1 MKRVLLAIGLS
12 LPVLGQNISVG
23 DAQSFQARD
32 AGKGDEDY
40 LKGLSALDSHDWD
53 GAIAAFDASASRK
66 KSSAPAALYWKAYAL
81 SKAGQR
87 SEAMETIAVLR
98 KSYKD
103 SRWTNDAQA
112 LEAEMREQ
120 SGATVKPGAD
130 ANEEIKLMALNSLMQ
145 AEPDQ
150 ALPILEKL
158 LASNQSDKVKDR
170 AMFVLVQSSSPKA
183 AKLLGDIARG
193 TSNPSLQIK
202 AIHYIG
208 MMGNEE
214 SKKELPSIYAASN
227 DTDVKRAIL
236 KSYMISG
243 SRDLLL
249 QAAKTE
255 QNPELRH
262 EAIRQLATTGGSEQL
277 WQLYGS
283 ESSPDN
289 KRQILKSMF
298 ITGNGDRLAEAARTE
313 KDPSL
318 RAEAIKSLGLMG
330 GSGRGDVL
338 VEIFKSDSNPSVK
351 HAVLQ
356 ALFLQQNGKA
366 LVELARAEKD
376 PAMKQEIVAKMALV
390 HSKEVTEYMM
400 EVLK

>member
-12 LPVLGQNISVG
+12 LPLPGQNIPG
-23 DAQSFQARD
+23 DLQSFQARD
-32 AGKGDEDY
+32 AGKGDADY
-40 LKGLSALDSHDWD
+40 QKGLAALDSHDWD
-53 GAIAAFDASASRK
+53 AAIEAFNTSASQK
-66 KSSAPAALYWKAYAL
+66 KGNAPAALYWKAYAQ
-81 SKAGQR
+81 SKAGER
-87 SEAMETIAVLR
+87 EEALQTIGELR
-98 KSYKD
+98 KNYKD
-103 SRWTNDAQA
+103 SRWSNDAQA
-112 LEAEMREQ
+112 LEVEMRGQ
-120 SGATVKPGAD
+120 GGTRVDPGEHAD
-130 ANEEIKLMALNSLMQ
+130 EEIKMVALNSLMQ
-145 AEPDQ
+145 ADPEQ

-158 LASNQSDKVKDR
+158 LASNQSDRVKDR

-193 TSNPSLQIK
+193 TASPGLQLK

-208 MMGNEE
+208 MMGNAE
-214 SKKELPSIYAASN
+214 SRKELPSIYAASN
-227 DTDVKRAIL
+227 NPEVKRAIL

-262 EAIRQLATTGGSEQL
+262 EAIHQLAITGGSEQL

-283 ESSPDN
+283 ESSAEN
-289 KRQILKSMF
+289 KRAILKSMF
-298 ITGNGDRLAEAARTE
+298 MTGSGDRLAELARSE

-330 GSGRGDVL
+330 GKGRGDVL
-338 VEIFKSDSNPSVK
+338 VEIFKSDNNASVR
-351 HAVLQ
+351 HAVLN

-366 LVELARAEKD
+366 LVELARSEKD
-376 PAMKQEIVAKMALV
+376 PAMKQEIVNKMALV
-390 HSKEVTEYMM
+390 HSKETTDYMM
-400 EVLK
+400 EILK

>member
-1 MKRVLLAIGLS
+1 MKRVLLAIGLC
-12 LPVLGQNISVG
+12 LPVLGQNLSIG
-23 DAQSFQARD
+23 EAQSFQARD
-32 AGKGDEDY
+32 AGEGDEY
-40 LKGLSALDSHDWD
+40 YQVGLSALDAHDWD
-53 GAIAAFDASASRK
+53 KAIAAFGVSALRK
-66 KSSAPAALYWKAYAL
+66 KSSAPAALYWKAYAQ

-87 SEAMETIAVLR
+87 GEAMETIAELR
-98 KSYKD
+98 RNYKD
-103 SRWTNDAQA
+103 SRWMNDAQA
-112 LEAEMREQ
+112 LEAEMR
-120 SGATVKPGAD
+120 GDVKPASD

-183 AKLLGDIARG
+183 AKLLGDLARG
-193 TSNPSLQIK
+193 TANPTLQMK
-202 AIHYIG
+202 AIRYIG
-208 MMGNEE
+208 MMGNKE
-214 SKKELPSIYAASN
+214 SRKELPGIYAASTN
-227 DTDVKRAIL
+227 HDVKRAIL

-243 SRDLLL
+243 SRDLLM

-262 EAIRQLATTGGSEQL
+262 EAIRQLAITGGSEQL

-289 KRQILKSMF
+289 KRQILKEMF
-298 ITGNGDRLAEAARTE
+298 ITGNGDRLAELARTE

-330 GSGRGDVL
+330 GNGRGDVL
-338 VEIFKSDSNPSVK
+338 VEIFKSDANPNVK

-356 ALFLQQNGKA
+356 ALFLQNNGKA

-376 PAMKQEIVAKMALV
+376 PAVKQEIVAKMALV